1 MAVTMTEHSP
11 PSSSL
16 INGFIAKAYA
26 ALPIVMPGFKP
37 REQQKLMIKRS
48 TALFTRETVGIVDA
62 PTGTGKSM
70 GYLLPGIITAALQDR
85 VLIIS
90 TATASLQ
97 DQLASR
103 DIPAAIEAVSSVTHE
118 GVSIK
123 GVSVSVAKGRERYV
137 CPVNLDNVMQQS
149 NDLFHDE
156 SNKKTT
162 EQIVRL
168 HRRLESGE
176 WDGVRDSMDE
186 ALPHASWRK
195 IANNALTCTSRNCP
209 AFEECPYY
217 KVQESIK
224 TARIIITNHDYL
236 LTCLSRVPNSP
247 LADQKAIYVFDEG
260 HHLGDKLIS
269 AFARR
274 LDFGE
279 YWDESIKA
287 VLTFSGAERDSIEFA
302 NERVRGIWNAISHS
316 IAAMIGDGKQH
327 RFRLGEAPPQFMDLL
342 KTLAGD
348 MSQLKDRVVQCRD
361 RTRQK
366 EREAGAKVAGVQ
378 SIAEIRFGE
387 FLSRVEDAQACIE
400 EFTGEGELARWLER
414 GKHSLEICCSP
425 FNPADKARKH
435 LWPVVK
441 SSLITSATIAS
452 LGVFEPT
459 IFSLGLPSN
468 TPTLKLDS
476 PFDYEQS
483 RLFVPRM
490 ALDGNDPGH
499 GRRVIAYLKDL
510 STEHQGVLV
519 YFTSY
524 KLMQECYDELRA
536 DIKERVLI
544 QGKWQPSSLLEEHR
558 RRIDAG
564 ERSIIFGLD
573 SIGEGVDLPGAYCT
587 FVVVTKLPFPTQD
600 DPVIATHGE
609 YLKERGKEPFNL
621 LTLPVCGRKFA
632 QVCGRLIRREDD
644 HGEIMVL
651 DRRLVSKQYGRRLV
665 ASTQFRRV
673 ETA

>member
-1 MAVTMTEHSP
+1 MSEHNTSTN
-11 PSSSL
+11 STL

-37 REQQKLMIKRS
+37 REQQKQMIKRS
-48 TALFTRETVGIVDA
+48 AALFARETAGIIDA

-97 DQLASR
+97 DQLAAR
-103 DIPAAIEAVSSVTHE
+103 DIPAAIQAISSVVHE

-123 GVSVSVAKGRERYV
+123 SVTVAVAKGRERYA
-137 CPVNLDNVMQQS
+137 CPMSLESVVEVANDMFQS
-149 NDLFHDE
+149 
-156 SNKKTT
+156 
-162 EQIVRL
+162 EQGAQECEKVVRL

-176 WDGVRDSMDE
+176 WDGVRDSLDE
-186 ALPHASWRK
+186 ALPHATWRK

-209 AFEECPYY
+209 AFDDCPYY
-217 KVQESIK
+217 KVQDSLK
-224 TARIIITNHDYL
+224 TARVIITNHDYL

-287 VLTFSGAERDSIEFA
+287 VLTFAGSDRDGIDFA
-302 NERVRGIWNAISHS
+302 SERVRGMWNATAQS
-316 IAAMIGDGKQH
+316 IATMIGDGTMH

-342 KTLAGD
+342 VTLAGNID
-348 MSQLKDRVVQCRD
+348 ELKDRVSKCRD
-361 RTRQK
+361 RVRQK
-366 EREAGAKVAGVQ
+366 EKEGGSKVAGIQ

-387 FLSRVEDAQACIE
+387 LLSKIE
-400 EFTGEGELARWLER
+400 EAQKCIAEYTGEEELARWLER
-414 GKHSLEICCSP
+414 GRQSLEICCSP

-441 SSLITSATIAS
+441 TALITSATIAA
-452 LGVFEPT
+452 LGEFKPT
-459 IFSLGLPSN
+459 IFSLGMPEK
-468 TPTLKLDS
+468 TPTLKLDT
-476 PFDYEQS
+476 PFDRERA
-483 RLFVPRM
+483 RLYVPRM

-510 STEHQGVLV
+510 SSEHQGVLV
-519 YFTSY
+519 YFTSR
-524 KLMQECYDELRA
+524 KLMQECFEALPEH
-536 DIKERVLI
+536 IKQLVLI
-544 QGKWQPSSLLEEHR
+544 QGKWQPSSMLDEHR

-564 ERSIIFGLD
+564 RRSVIFGLD
-573 SIGEGVDLPGAYCT
+573 SVGEGVDLPGTYCT
-587 FVVVTKLPFPTQD
+587 QVVITKLPFPTQE

-632 QVCGRLIRREDD
+632 QVCGRLMRRESDY
-644 HGEIMVL
+644 GEIMVL
-651 DRRLVSKQYGRRLV
+651 DRRLISKRYGSRIV
-665 ASTQFRRV
+665 ASTQFTKV
-673 ETA
+673 LTS